1 MLDPK
6 IDKRLAGDIE
16 KDIKDLIPAYLPNWK
31 PEPGEP
37 GWAVAQVF
45 SKMVEEIL
53 KRLNQVP
60 KKLFL
65 AFLDKLGTK
74 ISPPLPARAPITFYL
89 AEGVSENVK
98 IPAKTAVSTKDQIN
112 FETKK
117 EFTATT
123 AKLSAL
129 LSVDPDQD
137 KVFDHSEEIQQGSPI
152 VLFSGEKDDEQHILY
167 IGDDNLFNLNK
178 GFGKNLYIK
187 LTVPFIENCV
197 WQYWG
202 KDEDGNED
210 WRDFETKDNIHL
222 YKRLPFPTSKK
233 NINGH
238 NTYWIRAVFKG
249 ACRKEIK
256 ISHLNIYYESKSGVD
271 ALFYNDV
278 PIDVNILNNKDQ
290 FFYPFGPEP
299 KLQDTFYIASNEAF
313 SKKRLNIEL
322 EFTFTLPSF
331 LILTLIKNILNKL
344 DQIKQDLINS
354 KKIKVNKI
362 EEIKKDLEGLETVDS
377 ILNKLEQLKK
387 MEDFNSILSKLDQI
401 KEDINQLKQ
410 TKHVELSWEY
420 WDGKSWKSL
429 SISEIQ
435 MDEYYHFP
443 KRISFECPK
452 DILPTEVNGKLNH
465 WIRVRLIGGGYG
477 SYISKYD
484 PQIHGYKVIPVFK
497 PPKIKDI
504 SIRVKKKRVSP
515 QYLIAYNNLEY
526 KELSNE
532 IYTICVPLS
541 DKQKTI
547 YLGFDKPF
555 NEGLI
560 TLFFSLSKKYWEAE
574 RYLEWSYYSKDGWKP
589 LNVKDETNGLTQS
602 GICEFIAPLDQEKC
616 KKFNKELYW
625 IKIELIEKIP
635 AKIYPLFLSLSK
647 IYPKE
652 FVSIIAHKLFKNP
665 IYATYLYHP
674 LKPFP
679 HLDLYKPEER
689 TINIE
694 PCAPDLIPFHP
705 ALHLSTEKKAHQIEL
720 MGIYLNTIWATQSE
734 IIEDEILGSSD
745 GSPNQ
750 KFSLLRPPV
759 IELKVWVK
767 EPSPPEDLSITYYK
781 DEEGG
786 FWILWKEVDDLQ
798 YSSPS
803 SRHYT
808 LDHATGEIRFGD
820 GKTGLIPPIGKDNIK
835 VTYKTGGGKKGNVAE
850 GKIDTL
856 VTPVAYVDKVKNHEK
871 ASGGADIEDISNV
884 LIRAPKRLKTRSRAI
899 TIEDYELLTKEAS
912 TEIAKVKVIPNLDN
926 FGKYQP
932 NWVTIIIVPESKAS
946 QPMPSKGLIKNVED
960 YIKERCPLTT
970 HIQVIPPVYAKVDID
985 AVILIKKWELLS
997 SIKKEV
1003 QEKITSFLHPLYGGI
1018 ERKGWEFGTI
1028 PCLSDFYFLLEKIPG
1043 VSYIKELKLTIRTF
1057 DQKLI
1062 ITSDSS
1068 PVLDI
1073 SPYVLVSSG
1082 TNNII
1087 LEGE

>member
-16 KDIKDLIPAYLPNWK
+16 KDIKDLVPAYLPDWK

-37 GWAVAQVF
+37 GWAVAQLF

-74 ISPPLPARAPITFYL
+74 ISPPLPAMAPITFYL

-98 IPAKTAVSTKDQIN
+98 IPAKVSIATKDQVN
-112 FETKK
+112 FETEK

-152 VLFSGEKDDEQHILY
+152 VLFSGEQDDGQHILY

-178 GFGKNLYIK
+178 GFGKDLYIK
-187 LTVPFIENCV
+187 LTVPFIENCT

-222 YKRLPFPTSKK
+222 YKRLPFPTSQK

-256 ISHLNIYYESKSGVD
+256 INDLNIDYESKSGVD

-278 PIDVNILNNKDQ
+278 PIDVSNLNNEDQ
-290 FFYPFGPEP
+290 PSYPFGPEP
-299 KLQDTFYIASNEAF
+299 KLQDTFYIASNEAL
-313 SKKRLNIEL
+313 SKKGFNIEL
-322 EFTFTLPSF
+322 KFFVKETDT
-331 LILTLIKNILNKL
+331 KG
-344 DQIKQDLINS
+344 
-354 KKIKVNKI
+354 KI
-362 EEIKKDLEGLETVDS
+362 EEEPV
-377 ILNKLEQLKK
+377 
-387 MEDFNSILSKLDQI
+387 F
-401 KEDINQLKQ
+401 
-410 TKHVELSWEY
+410 SWEY
-420 WDGKSWKSL
+420 WDGKGWKAL
-429 SISEIQ
+429 SYKVNEWYVDYNSKKNF
-435 MDEYYHFP
+435 FP
-443 KRISFECPK
+443 ITLTFTCPD
-452 DILPTEVNGKLNH
+452 DIEKTEVNGEENY

-477 SYISKYD
+477 KYYIEGSNLKKKFNP
-484 PQIHGYKVIPVFK
+484 PQISSVSFCVKRTNVKYKHIFT
-497 PPKIKDI
+497 
-504 SIRVKKKRVSP
+504 
-515 QYLIAYNNLEY
+515 YNNLSWDEP
-526 KELSNE
+526 LACP
-532 IYTICVPLS
+532 TIIFSPLS

-560 TLFFSLSKKYWEAE
+560 TLFFSLSKKYWEAK

-589 LNVKDETNGLTQS
+589 LNVRDETNGLTQS
-602 GICEFIAPLDQEKC
+602 GICEFIAPLDQDRC
-616 KKFNKELYW
+616 QKFNKELYW
-625 IKIELIEKIP
+625 IKIELVEKIP
-635 AKIYPLFLSLSK
+635 AQIYPFYPLLSQ

-652 FVSIIAHKLFKNP
+652 FVSIVAHKLLKNP
-665 IYATYLYHP
+665 VYATYLYQP
-674 LKPFP
+674 KYNLSLIKNILKPFP
-679 HLDLYKPEER
+679 HLDLYKTEEK

-720 MGIYLNTIWATQSE
+720 MGIYLNTIWTTQSE
-734 IIEDEILGSSD
+734 TIEDEILGSSD

-767 EPSPPEDLSITYYK
+767 EPLLPEDSSTPYYK

-798 YSSPS
+798 YSSPL

-820 GKTGLIPPIGKDNIK
+820 GRIGLIPPIGKDNIK
-835 VTYKTGGGKKGNVAE
+835 ATYKTGGGKKGNVAV
-850 GKIDTL
+850 GKIDTI

-932 NWVTIIIVPESKAS
+932 NWVTIIIVLESKAS

-970 HIQVIPPVYAKVDID
+970 HIQVIPPVYAKVDTD

-1003 QEKITSFLHPLYGGI
+1003 QEKIASFLHPLYGGI
-1018 ERKGWEFGTI
+1018 EGKGWDFGTI
-1028 PCLSDFYFLLEKIPG
+1028 PCLSDFFFLLDKIPG

>member
-1 MLDPK
+1 MLNPK
-6 IDKRLAGDIE
+6 IDKRLAGEIE
-16 KDIKDLIPAYLPNWK
+16 KNIKDLIPAYLPNWK

-65 AFLDKLGTK
+65 TFLDKLGTK

-89 AEGVSENVK
+89 TEGVSENVK

-112 FETKK
+112 FETEK

-137 KVFDHSEEIQQGSPI
+137 KVFDHSEKIQQGSPI
-152 VLFSGEKDDEQHILY
+152 VLFSGEKNDEQHVLY

-178 GFGKNLYIK
+178 GFGKDLYIK

-202 KDEDGNED
+202 KDEDSNEC
-210 WRDFETKDNIHL
+210 WINFETNDNINL
-222 YKRLPFPTSKK
+222 YKLLLFPTSKK
-233 NINGH
+233 DINGH

-256 ISHLNIYYESKSGVD
+256 ISYLNINYESKSGVD
-271 ALFYNDV
+271 ALFHNDV

-290 FFYPFGPEP
+290 FFYPFGSEP

-313 SKKRLNIEL
+313 SKKGFNIEL
-322 EFTFTLPSF
+322 KFFVKETDT
-331 LILTLIKNILNKL
+331 KG
-344 DQIKQDLINS
+344 
-354 KKIKVNKI
+354 KI
-362 EEIKKDLEGLETVDS
+362 EEEPV
-377 ILNKLEQLKK
+377 
-387 MEDFNSILSKLDQI
+387 F
-401 KEDINQLKQ
+401 
-410 TKHVELSWEY
+410 SWEY
-420 WDGKSWKSL
+420 WDGKGWKAL
-429 SISEIQ
+429 SYEVKEWYVDYNSKKNF
-435 MDEYYHFP
+435 FP
-443 KRISFECPK
+443 ITLTFTCPD
-452 DILPTEVNGKLNH
+452 DIEKTEVNGEENY

-477 SYISKYD
+477 KYYIEGSNLKKD
-484 PQIHGYKVIPVFK
+484 FNPPQIKSVSLYVKGTKEKYKYVFT
-497 PPKIKDI
+497 
-504 SIRVKKKRVSP
+504 
-515 QYLIAYNNLEY
+515 YNNSSWDKL
-526 KELSNE
+526 LAWPT
-532 IYTICVPLS
+532 TIFYPSS

-574 RYLEWSYYSKDGWKP
+574 RYLEWSYYSKNGWKP

-602 GICEFIAPLDQEKC
+602 GICEFIAPLDQERC
-616 KKFNKELYW
+616 KKFNKDLYW
-625 IKIELIEKIP
+625 IKIELIEKIS

-652 FVSIIAHKLFKNP
+652 FVSIIPHKLFKNP

-674 LKPFP
+674 LKPFS

-694 PCAPDLIPFHP
+694 PCAPDFIPFHP
-705 ALHLSTEKKAHQIEL
+705 ALHLPTEKKAHQIEL

-734 IIEDEILGSSD
+734 TIEDEILGSSD

-750 KFSLLRPPV
+750 KFFLLRPPV

-767 EPSPPEDLSITYYK
+767 EPLPPEDSSIPYYK

-786 FWILWKEVDDLQ
+786 FWILWKEVNDLQ

-803 SRHYT
+803 SRYYT
-808 LDHATGEIRFGD
+808 LDYATGEIQFGD

-856 VTPVAYVDKVKNHEK
+856 VTPIAYVDKVKNHEK
-871 ASGGADIEDISNV
+871 ASGGADIEDINNV

-912 TEIAKVKVIPNLDN
+912 TEIAKVKVIPNLN
-926 FGKYQP
+926 NLGKYQP
-932 NWVTIIIVPESKAS
+932 NWVTIIIVPESKTS

-960 YIKERCPLTT
+960 YIKEQCPLTT

-985 AVILIKKWELLS
+985 AVIFIKKWELLS

-1003 QEKITSFLHPLYGGI
+1003 QEKIASFLHPLYGGI
-1018 ERKGWEFGTI
+1018 EGKGWDFGTI

-1043 VSYIKELKLTIRTF
+1043 ISYIKELKLTIRTF

-1062 ITSDSS
+1062 ITSESS
-1068 PVLDI
+1068 PVLDV
-1073 SPYVLVSSG
+1073 SPYILVCSG
-1082 TNNII
+1082 INNII